1 MKLKKRSLLK
11 FLNTMVTSILV
22 VLLVSV
28 AGIVIS
34 TKLTNGQ
41 PELFGYQLKTVLSG
55 SMEPGI
61 ATGSVIAVK
70 TVDEEERVSLKQGD
84 VITFKEDNK
93 LVTHRISEVKK
104 TSSSVLYVTKGD
116 NNDALDSNPVL
127 AENVQA
133 VYKGFTI
140 PNLGYFINFTQSP
153 NGSIFFMI
161 VPGILILGYSI
172 LSIWKTLRQLEDKYK
187 NNTLPR

>member
-1 MKLKKRSLLK
+1 MKKRSLLK
-11 FLNTMVTSILV
+11 LLNTMVTSILV

-61 ATGSVIAVK
+61 TTGSIIAVK
-70 TVDEEERVSLKQGD
+70 TVDKKEQVNFKKGD
-84 VITFKEDNK
+84 VITFKEDNR

-116 NNDALDSNPVL
+116 NNDTVDSTPVL

-140 PNLGYFINFTQSP
+140 PQLGYFINFSQSP
-153 NGSIFFMI
+153 NGSILFMI
-161 VPGILILGYSI
+161 LPGILILGYS
-172 LSIWKTLRQLEDKYK
+172 LFTIWRTLRQLEDKYK